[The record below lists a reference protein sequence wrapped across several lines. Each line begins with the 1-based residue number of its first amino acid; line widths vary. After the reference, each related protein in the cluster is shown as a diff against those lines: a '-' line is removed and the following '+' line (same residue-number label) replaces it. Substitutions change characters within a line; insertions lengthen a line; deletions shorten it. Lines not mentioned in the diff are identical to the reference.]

1 MNNSNNVVS
10 IISPQWGTAGTDIN
24 LLKIAEKLVKDGF
37 DVRLLIVG
45 DEWQGSKLPS
55 EIKPIYLIPKFIF
68 KLIKNKYIY
77 WKITM
82 TLSVIFSIVPLM
94 MYLIRNQSSYILGLV
109 PILAILGLLF
119 CNVQSKVI
127 FSIQGLPR
135 SKIVF
140 NINLYFI
147 KFLNDVTYV
156 IPTESMKGYLSSIY
170 KRSRSIEFQ
179 VIPNAVLDNDLI
191 TKSKESVNHKWY
203 NNENFF
209 VITAVGR
216 LTNQKDFINL
226 INAFELITHSVNS
239 IRLVIIGD
247 GEQKYILKSLVENL
261 NLDSKVEF
269 LGFQANPYK
278 FMKSSNLFVM
288 SSKWEGPGHV
298 LIEALGLGCPVIT
311 TDCPIG
317 PADSIQNGEFGELVE
332 VGNTKALSES
342 ILHAYKN
349 RSEMLVKVKKSEKY
363 MKRFYT
369 NNVVNE
375 YKKFLSNGY
384 R

>member
-24 LLKIAEKLVKDGF
+24 LLKIAEKFVKDGF

-45 DEWQGSKLPS
+45 DEWDGRKVPS
-55 EIKPIYLIPKFIF
+55 EIKKIYLIPKFIF

-82 TLSVIFSIVPLM
+82 SLSVIFSIVPLIL
-94 MYLIRNQSSYILGLV
+94 YIFRNKSNYILGLV
-109 PILAILGLLF
+109 PILGIFGLLF
-119 CNVQSKVI
+119 CNVKSKII

-140 NINLYFI
+140 NLNLYFL

-156 IPTESMKGYLSSIY
+156 IPTKSMKKYLSSLY
-170 KRSRSIEFQ
+170 KQSRSIEFK

-191 TKSKESVNHKWY
+191 RKSKELVHHKWY
-203 NNENFF
+203 NNENIF

-216 LTNQKDFINL
+216 LTNQKDFTNL
-226 INAFELITHSVNS
+226 INAFALIANS
-239 IRLVIIGD
+239 LDVIKLVIIGS
-247 GEQKYILKSLVENL
+247 GEQKELLQFLVEDL
-261 NLDSKVEF
+261 GIESKVEF
-269 LGFQANPYK
+269 LGFQSNPYK
-278 FMKSSNLFVM
+278 FMNASDLFVM

-298 LIEALGLGCPVIT
+298 LIEALGTGCPVIT
-311 TDCPIG
+311 TNCPIG
-317 PADSIQNGEFGELVE
+317 PSDSIQNGEFGELVE
-332 VGNTKALSES
+332 VGNSKALSES
-342 ILHAYKN
+342 ILYAFN
-349 RSEMLVKVKKSEKY
+349 NQSDMLLKAKKSEIY
-363 MKRFYT
+363 MKKFYT
-369 NNVVNE
+369 DNVVNE
-375 YKKFLSNGY
+375 YKKLLINGN